1 MALRAT
7 VPAATW
13 GCAGHDPAR
22 RAVRPDRSVTRAHAR
37 TRARAQ
43 TQTPTDPLHCHEER
57 GLAEGGGR
65 CAADSRIGHGGSRA
79 RLRTP
84 GNDAAEQARSGYHEH
99 PRAARGP
106 QRAYAHSVVRCKGRA
121 RPSAGACRSVAGR
134 AGTRG
139 TFQAT
144 TQRHC
149 STLSVCMRDFREPVG
164 ERCRRRRMRVRRG
177 WGAGERQHGRRG
189 GGGKGEREG
198 GPLLS
203 LSRAPTALGQCP
215 LRRAEVYGSGHN
227 SSDKTLYCRTLLVK
241 LGFSCAGVKRSYY
254 HYYYARETFTFCKA
268 LGQRGT
274 VAKPF
279 LLL

>member
-1 MALRAT
+1 MPVGCRAG
-7 VPAATW
+7 W
-13 GCAGHDPAR
+13 D
-22 RAVRPDRSVTRAHAR
+22 TR
-37 TRARAQ
+37 
-43 TQTPTDPLHCHEER
+43 DISS
-57 GLAEGGGR
+57 
-65 CAADSRIGHGGSRA
+65 D
-79 RLRTP
+79 
-84 GNDAAEQARSGYHEH
+84 DAAALQHT
-99 PRAARGP
+99 
-106 QRAYAHSVVRCKGRA
+106 QRVHAGFS
-121 RPSAGACRSVAGR
+121 GACWREV
-134 AGTRG
+134 
-139 TFQAT
+139 QA
-144 TQRHC
+144 
-149 STLSVCMRDFREPVG
+149 SSNEREEG
-164 ERCRRRRMRVRRG
+164 MGCWRETAR
-177 WGAGERQHGRRG
+177 EKG